1 LKTLKYLE
9 CQRMD
14 KRFDISIVIPLYNE
28 ELIFPELVDRLC
40 NLQKKSNL
48 QFEFVLIDDGSKDK
62 TPLFMRQLS
71 MENDHFHC
79 VFLSKNYGHQ
89 EAITA
94 GMKYAT
100 GTKAVMLMD
109 GDLQDPPELALN
121 FYDKIQKGYDVV
133 FAVRKK
139 RKEGVIM
146 RFLYWFYYRIQS
158 WFTEVKMPMDS
169 GDFSMMSRQVVDIIN
184 GFPEKTR
191 FLRGLRTWVGFNQ
204 IEFEYERDSRSAGET
219 KYSFKKLMK
228 LGIDGILS
236 FSDVPLKLIT
246 KLGFITIVISLFY
259 ISFLIY
265 RKLRWND
272 IPQGYTTLF
281 IGLSLFSGVQLICLG
296 LIGEYLSRIY
306 KEVKNRP
313 AFIIRNRIVKKNIVH
328 E

>member
-1 LKTLKYLE
+1 
-9 CQRMD
+9 
-14 KRFDISIVIPLYNE
+14 
-28 ELIFPELVDRLC
+28 
-40 NLQKKSNL
+40 
-48 QFEFVLIDDGSKDK
+48 
-62 TPLFMRQLS
+62 
-71 MENDHFHC
+71 
-79 VFLSKNYGHQ
+79 
-89 EAITA
+89 
-94 GMKYAT
+94 
-100 GTKAVMLMD
+100 MD

-121 FYDKIQKGYDVV
+121 FYEKIQNGYDVV
-133 FAVRKK
+133 YAVRKN
-139 RKEGVIM
+139 RKEGFYM
-146 RFLYWFYYRIQS
+146 KCLYWLYYRIQS
-158 WFTEVKMPMDS
+158 WFTEVKMPLDS

-204 IEFEYERDSRSAGET
+204 VQYEYERDGRSAGET

-228 LGIDGILS
+228 LGFDGIVS

-246 KLGFITIVISLFY
+246 KLGFITIMISLFY
-259 ISFLIY
+259 IAFLVY

-313 AFIIRNRIVKKNIVH
+313 AFVVRSRIVGKSNVH